1 MRGTLVVTLVAL
13 MAAPAVAGDVPVA
26 AYDTIGSPA
35 STHIVIKLDTSTAQ
49 NCRHSGALRA
59 WPQPTNL
66 ISALGRDVESACRR
80 WGATHIRPA
89 YSRAFKNPE
98 LASKLGLDRV
108 FIVEVP
114 RGSDTRRMVEEFGRL
129 VAVEKAGLD
138 VIGGPAEL
146 FPSEG
151 GQFEDQYGMHNTGQ
165 AINGGD
171 PGTPDADI
179 DAPEAWGLHTGDLGT
194 VTIAILDTGVFNH
207 AEFTGRRLQGIYLI
221 GECVGGFF
229 DGDPCTEGSV
239 GCPNNGGTCQFPT
252 EATDPEGH
260 GTHVAGIAAADGL
273 DGVGV
278 AGVTWGAYL
287 LPVQVANENGGSMTL
302 AANGIIG
309 AVDEGADI
317 CNLSLQWCV
326 SGGTVVDYFR
336 DAVDYAHES
345 GVLVVA
351 AAGNHQNC
359 FADDDPLGENPLVTL
374 PARFANSMAVAS
386 TDNNDMPAD
395 HSNFGPE
402 VDVSAP
408 GVNIYSTFSP
418 DSVTVPNPPE
428 YLYDSGTSMAAPHVT
443 GLAALLKSYD
453 PTMTNVE
460 LRNRI
465 VNTTDRNIPG
475 WDADN
480 YGTGR
485 INAFSALDR
494 ITFLSSAAP
503 NGSIIDARQPS
514 DPDGSNVNELNS
526 VLLTFDGDTI
536 DLLPEDFSLVA
547 DPAVGISSVVAADRQ
562 LTILFD
568 AAIPIGTWATLS
580 HVDSPEDIAL
590 AHRPGDVDGNATTS
604 IDDVTA
610 LISALDGSTQ
620 LPARSTDI
628 DRSEATTA
636 ADLLRQMDL
645 LIGAETYDPYL
656 DPPPP

>member
-13 MAAPAVAGDVPVA
+13 MAAPAAAGDVPVA
-26 AYDTIGSPA
+26 AYDKIGSPA

-80 WGATHIRPA
+80 WHATHIRPA

-114 RGSDTRRMVEEFGRL
+114 RGSDTRRMVEEFGQL
-129 VAVEKAGLD
+129 VAFEKVGLD
-138 VIGGPAEL
+138 VIGGKAEL
-146 FPSEG
+146 IPAGDGFP
-151 GQFEDQYGMHNTGQ
+151 DQYGMHNTGQ
-165 AINGGD
+165 AVNGGD

-179 DAPEAWGLHTGDLGT
+179 DAPEAWELHTGDTGT
-194 VTIAILDTGVFNH
+194 VTIAILDTGIFDH

-229 DGDPCTEGSV
+229 DGSRCIEGWAPCAD
-239 GCPNNGGTCQFPT
+239 NGGTCQFPT
-252 EATDPEGH
+252 EATDEEGH

-273 DGVGV
+273 DGEGV
-278 AGVTWGAYL
+278 AGVTWGAYI
-287 LPVQVANENGGSMTL
+287 LPVQISIDGGSEMSL
-302 AANGIIG
+302 AANGIIA
-309 AVDEGADI
+309 AVDQGADI
-317 CNLSLQWCV
+317 CNLSFQWYD
-326 SGGTVVDYFR
+326 GDDADQLR
-336 DAVDYAHES
+336 NAVDYAHES

-351 AAGNHQNC
+351 AAGNG
-359 FADDDPLGENPLVTL
+359 DDCTAPNSDCEVAM
-374 PARFANSMAVAS
+374 PARFANAMAVAS
-386 TDNNDMPAD
+386 TDNNDMPAS

-402 VDVSAP
+402 IDVAAP
-408 GVNIYSTFSP
+408 GLDVYSTFSP
-418 DSVTVPNPPE
+418 NSWFAPDTYYRYE
-428 YLYDSGTSMAAPHVT
+428 SGTSMAAPHVA

-494 ITFLSSAAP
+494 ITFMASAAP

-536 DLLPEDFSLVA
+536 DLLPEDLSLVA
-547 DPAVGISSVVAADRQ
+547 APAVGISSVVAADRQ
-562 LTILFD
+562 VTIFFD